1 MKIAVNQK
9 EYNCERV
16 FCIGR
21 NYVEHIEEL
30 GNDRPESPVIFSKPP
45 TSLVKAGNTIRFPR
59 CGETP
64 HFETELVVLIGKA
77 GTPASFDDAAEFV
90 AALAVGYD
98 LTLRETQNKLLAKAL
113 PWEICKGFDDSAPI
127 GDFAPFS
134 GTAEDLA
141 KIEFSGSI
149 NGKLR
154 QSGNTEKMIFPIP
167 ELILSIAKYWELRPG
182 DLIYTGTP
190 PGVGALSAGDVL
202 SATDHTGK
210 KFEWKLGLPQ
220 QS

>member
-1 MKIAVNQK
+1 MNFTVQNQQ
-9 EYNCERV
+9 YLCQRV

-45 TSLVKAGNTIRFPR
+45 TSLVKPGSTIRFPR
-59 CGETP
+59 CGVTP
-64 HFETELVVLIGKA
+64 HFETELVVLIGKS
-77 GTPASFDDAAEFV
+77 GIPASPEDAVSFV
-90 AALAVGYD
+90 SALAVGYD
-98 LTLRETQNKLLAKAL
+98 LTLRETQNNLIAKAL

-127 GDFAPFS
+127 GEFVPFS
-134 GTAEDLA
+134 GTKEDLE

-154 QSGNTEKMIFPIP
+154 QSGNTAKMIFPITK
-167 ELILSIAKYWELRPG
+167 LSMAISKYWELQPG

-190 PGVGALSAGDVL
+190 PGVGALAAGDTL

-210 KFEWKLGLPQ
+210 TFNWVLGK
-220 QS
+220 

>member
-1 MKIAVNQK
+1 MKINLSSK
-9 EYNCERV
+9 EYDCQRV

-30 GNDRPESPVIFSKPP
+30 GNDRPESPVIFSKPA
-45 TSLVKAGNTIRFPR
+45 TSLVPAGSTIRFPR

-64 HFETELVVLIGKA
+64 HFETELVVLIGKKGVPENFEDA
-77 GTPASFDDAAEFV
+77 ASFV
-90 AALAVGYD
+90 SGLAVGYD
-98 LTLRETQNKLLAKAL
+98 LTLRETQNKLLDKAL

-127 GDFAPFS
+127 GKFVPFS
-134 GTAEDLA
+134 GSAADLS

-154 QSGNTEKMIFPIP
+154 QSGNTAKMIFPIP
-167 ELILSIAKYWELRPG
+167 ELLLAISKYWELLPG

-190 PGVGALSAGDVL
+190 PGVGVLSAGDTL
-202 SATDHTGK
+202 SATDHAGNT
-210 KFEWKLGLPQ
+210 FEWVLENPGK
-220 QS
+220 